1 MTNTQKNNIT
11 RKDMTLIVLGFGYIL
26 YLLYPLVT
34 FIGQFYIDCVING
47 LSLYRNVTLES
58 FIESIQKHPKANILL
73 FFSLY
78 GLHRILCFDKEKREL
93 ISKSFKVDMK
103 YFFIKIGF
111 LFAYFHL
118 YAVVPLKLLYS
129 YTEYYI
135 WIFPFAVVWITFPL
149 FFYIRRNV

>member
-1 MTNTQKNNIT
+1 MTNTQTNNIT
-11 RKDMTLIVLGFGYIL
+11 KKDITLLVLGFGFIL
-26 YLLYPLVT
+26 YLVYPLAA
-34 FIGQFYIDCVING
+34 FIGQFYIDSVVKG

-58 FIESIQKHPKANILL
+58 FIESIQNHSEANILL
-73 FFSLY
+73 LLSLY
-78 GLHRILCFDKEKREL
+78 GFHRILCFDKEKREL

-103 YFFIKIGF
+103 YFLLEIFL

-129 YTEYYI
+129 YTEYSI

-149 FFYIRRNV
+149 FFYVRRNV